1 MRHANTCGKKAME
14 PRRVAQFITCLAVLC
29 VSATVRADLT
39 PQTLPRPIFYGPESV
54 GNPSLPY
61 TVLFSNAGLAGGQV
75 PFTITITSPA
85 RDYVLAAVYWND
97 RVFPGVWEAVNQ
109 NAGDLQEPARAVN
122 LAQGVSIQERPFD
135 LPDHSAGSTTGVGT
149 SRMYAALSATAAQT
163 PEPFRRLGNSEL
175 ISLTPDLPRSGP
187 GAGVIAQMNALVIR
201 VGAELQALD
210 PHRYPMAQQGPAIN
224 PYPYPNTPT
233 PSAFLLGAIGL
244 GLVGWV
250 KRKFS

>member
-1 MRHANTCGKKAME
+1 MRTREETAMK
-14 PRRVAQFITCLAVLC
+14 PRRVAQFITFLAILC

-39 PQTLPRPIFYGPESV
+39 PQTPPRPVFYGPESA

-61 TVLFSNAGLAGGQV
+61 TVVFSDAGLAGGKV

-85 RDYVLAAVYWND
+85 RDCVLTAVYWND
-97 RVFPGVWEAVNQ
+97 HVFPGVWKAVNQ
-109 NAGDLQEPARAVN
+109 NADDLQEPARVVN
-122 LAQGVSIQERPFD
+122 LAQGMNIQERRFS
-135 LPDHSAGSTTGVGT
+135 LPDHSAVSTTGVGAST
-149 SRMYAALSATAAQT
+149 MYATLSAAAAQT

-175 ISLTPDLPRSGP
+175 INIAPDFARSRP
-187 GAGVIAQMNALVIR
+187 GNDVIAQMNALVIR
-201 VGAELQALD
+201 VGAELQELD
-210 PHRYPMAQQGPAIN
+210 PHRYPTAQQGPTIN

-250 KRKFS
+250 RRKFL

>member
-1 MRHANTCGKKAME
+1 MK
-14 PRRVAQFITCLAVLC
+14 PRRVAQFITSLAILC

-39 PQTLPRPIFYGPESV
+39 PQTPPRPVFYGPESA

-61 TVLFSNAGLAGGQV
+61 NVVFSNAGLAGGRV
-75 PFTITITSPA
+75 PFMITITSPA
-85 RDYVLAAVYWND
+85 RDYILTAVYWND
-97 RVFPGVWEAVNQ
+97 HVFPGIWKAVNQ
-109 NAGDLQEPARAVN
+109 KAGDLREPAHAVN
-122 LAQGVSIQERPFD
+122 LAQGMNIQERRFN
-135 LPDHSAGSTTGVGT
+135 LPDRSAVSTAVVGT
-149 SRMYAALSATAAQT
+149 SKMYAALFTADAQT

-175 ISLTPDLPRSGP
+175 INLTPDLARSGP

-201 VGAELQALD
+201 VGAQLQVLD
-210 PHRYPMAQQGPAIN
+210 PHRYPMAQWQGPTVN

-250 KRKFS
+250 RRKFG